1 MASREK
7 FQKYDSPEKIRAA
20 IRKMEI
26 VMDGLEHRTL
36 RASVFSAISGLKG
49 VIKSLN
55 FDKDR
60 TDVLRKQQKQKDEK
74 SRSSAKNAMEI
85 WTDDADKLVLTSTL
99 SDFEIGNEIGRSRN
113 AVACRRKRLIKS
125 KQVIL

>member
-1 MASREK
+1 
-7 FQKYDSPEKIRAA
+7 
-20 IRKMEI
+20 
-26 VMDGLEHRTL
+26 MDGLEHRTL